1 MYIGM
6 KNIQQL
12 FNGCA
17 TLLKHSDGLHCLTG
31 WNTADQ
37 MEGQGFLHTLY
48 VYDYSGISSLR
59 QLPSNLHILCIVP
72 AASDLEL
79 IADEADSSCS
89 CLLVASDS
97 ASFVYAKLQ
106 EYFNDQCA
114 IGFFGQTL
122 LDFLSFEDGLQAAI
136 DHSFQVFGNPI
147 FVFDGGFNLI
157 AASWDEI
164 QRLRLD
170 ENIEFIKKRKLSNED
185 FKLLNRDEHIHKRVQ
200 KSEVPVLSYNSEL
213 GYEQLLCAIHTQ
225 KDMGHIVISAIN
237 RPFLPIDRELLLV
250 LKKYICQQLQ
260 KDTFIRTNHGFQY
273 EYFLKDLLDGKIAS
287 EKSFLEKRMGYVQQ
301 EFSGNKCC
309 MVIETAKTPG
319 TLNHI
324 HLRSMVESRF
334 PNSKVMIYNGQIIA
348 LLFTLQ
354 GQPLPKEYIEIT
366 KALCLENELY
376 AGMSNCFAN
385 IMDFASY
392 YKQALRAIEL
402 GGMVTDKPGLFSY
415 ADFYLEHIK
424 SLFLQKESAEVF
436 CHPAMKLLFEY
447 DKAHNSSLAYT
458 LYMFLKHERNLS
470 SAAEERNMHRTS
482 LVYRFQKIKELIGD
496 DFEDYKMRVYL
507 LMSYEMMKEAAM
519 P

>member
-1 MYIGM
+1 MFSANGLSFTKIIIAIGRTDM
-6 KNIQQL
+6 RRGI
-12 FNGCA
+12 
-17 TLLKHSDGLHCLTG
+17 DGL
-31 WNTADQ
+31 
-37 MEGQGFLHTLY
+37 
-48 VYDYSGISSLR
+48 
-59 QLPSNLHILCIVP
+59 
-72 AASDLEL
+72 
-79 IADEADSSCS
+79 
-89 CLLVASDS
+89 S
-97 ASFVYAKLQ
+97 ASV
-106 EYFNDQCA
+106 
-114 IGFFGQTL
+114 
-122 LDFLSFEDGLQAAI
+122 
-136 DHSFQVFGNPI
+136 
-147 FVFDGGFNLI
+147 
-157 AASWDEI
+157 
-164 QRLRLD
+164 RLRYGLD
-170 ENIEFIKKRKLSNED
+170 
-185 FKLLNRDEHIHKRVQ
+185 
-200 KSEVPVLSYNSEL
+200 P
-213 GYEQLLCAIHTQ
+213 
-225 KDMGHIVISAIN
+225 
-237 RPFLPIDRELLLV
+237 
-250 LKKYICQQLQ
+250 
-260 KDTFIRTNHGFQY
+260 
-273 EYFLKDLLDGKIAS
+273 LD
-287 EKSFLEKRMGYVQQ
+287 
-301 EFSGNKCC
+301 
-309 MVIETAKTPG
+309 PG
-319 TLNHI
+319 TLFLFCGIRKDRIILVKLNSCRRQVFSLTAYTAETNLARQLNSFASI
-324 HLRSMVESRF
+324 ESRF